1 MRRHGILDVK
11 QLMECLFDDPCNLHN
26 HYSSLTAYGPETL
39 QLMITVD
46 TIFIYEL
53 LLFLGDLNG
62 EVEEQYNYFSQILFK
77 NDIIYNQVLR
87 DLFVMGYQ
95 IPMFFLMNLI
105 EEFSKKPHIERNSQ
119 ERVEGGLSFVVERID
134 PFVVR
139 QTFSAPRFETP
150 KFLGRNHLLDCL
162 YVWVIRKPLPKHKK
176 QATKSLSL
184 EHLADTFLTQ
194 LADTFI
200 TQQAASEKTKLRER
214 LPSASQLSK
223 SGIRF
228 RAIEGSI
235 SVMHY
240 DKRRLWFD
248 LPRLVVYNK
257 TEDVLRNLLA
267 YEQTSKDGGEFTK
280 YVVIMDSLID
290 TPEDVAILTKAEVIE
305 NHLGSDEKLLKLWN
319 DMCFTVS
326 DRRCDHWD
334 RMIHEILH
342 HYHTRWRTYYVE
354 LREKYFSRPWP
365 TISLLSAFLLLLFTS
380 VQTGY
385 TVAGYYKPDI

>member
-1 MRRHGILDVK
+1 
-11 QLMECLFDDPCNLHN
+11 
-26 HYSSLTAYGPETL
+26 
-39 QLMITVD
+39 
-46 TIFIYEL
+46 
-53 LLFLGDLNG
+53 
-62 EVEEQYNYFSQILFK
+62 
-77 NDIIYNQVLR
+77 
-87 DLFVMGYQ
+87 
-95 IPMFFLMNLI
+95 
-105 EEFSKKPHIERNSQ
+105 
-119 ERVEGGLSFVVERID
+119 
-134 PFVVR
+134 
-139 QTFSAPRFETP
+139 
-150 KFLGRNHLLDCL
+150 
-162 YVWVIRKPLPKHKK
+162 
-176 QATKSLSL
+176 
-184 EHLADTFLTQ
+184 
-194 LADTFI
+194 
-200 TQQAASEKTKLRER
+200 
-214 LPSASQLSK
+214 
-223 SGIRF
+223 
-228 RAIEGSI
+228 
-235 SVMHY
+235 MHY
-240 DKRRLWFD
+240 DKINHRFD
-248 LPRLVVYNK
+248 LPRIVVYDK